1 MSAVVE
7 GDGRVFFCSV
17 TYVKNYAIL
26 RGFFS
31 FTSATIMNEDLDNM
45 NSNERRPTRK
55 RQRDNGSQTD
65 EESIVDSGHCC
76 DASMN
81 MQRMEAKIDQLLALL
96 PEFEALKTRL
106 TEVELENKE
115 LRNTLD
121 FNGRELA
128 ELKATVAYTCSQ
140 IAVNREDQK
149 KLKAEV
155 HKQKCRNIKL
165 EGYTRRENI
174 KIFNLPEIRGE
185 TPSHTEELVRS
196 MFEEKMNISKEDV
209 DDIQFERVH
218 RLPTRKNSVNPA
230 KPRPIIAKFS
240 FYQDKQFVW
249 SSVKNLKNTGIGL
262 SNDYPKEIDDIHG
275 KLYPVL
281 KNAKLEK
288 QQAFFKVD
296 KLIINGQVY
305 RGKETENLPYY
316 GEIMSSAYA
325 DGEL

>member
-1 MSAVVE
+1 M
-7 GDGRVFFCSV
+7 
-17 TYVKNYAIL
+17 
-26 RGFFS
+26 
-31 FTSATIMNEDLDNM
+31 
-45 NSNERRPTRK
+45 
-55 RQRDNGSQTD
+55 
-65 EESIVDSGHCC
+65 
-76 DASMN
+76 
-81 MQRMEAKIDQLLALL
+81 
-96 PEFEALKTRL
+96 
-106 TEVELENKE
+106 
-115 LRNTLD
+115 
-121 FNGRELA
+121 
-128 ELKATVAYTCSQ
+128 
-140 IAVNREDQK
+140 NREDQK

-165 EGYTRRENI
+165 EAYTRRENI

-209 DDIQFERVH
+209 DDIQFERVD
-218 RLPTRKNSVNPA
+218 RLPTHKNSLNPA

-281 KNAKLEK
+281 KNTKREK

-296 KLIINGQVY
+296 KLI
-305 RGKETENLPYY
+305 
-316 GEIMSSAYA
+316 
-325 DGEL
+325 